1 MSREPY
7 AHKGSQDCH
16 IARSTWRLFFCFQNV
31 LPHELLLHDLR
42 GSVSLALLPSPPW
55 ILSASSWGPG
65 FGPGPVLSRS
75 PGDAG
80 PLALRPLGRRG
91 HPRLS
96 LSAIH
101 TEKTLPPPR
110 ALCAVLLSLGPT
122 LGEAAFPSSSPALP
136 PARIPVPLPQYSRS
150 CLCCS
155 SCCWPSPDPEPSFT
169 LMQ

>member
-1 MSREPY
+1 MLTKGAMTATSPDPLGAFSSVSRTFCLT
-7 AHKGSQDCH
+7 SCC
-16 IARSTWRLFFCFQNV
+16 STTCG
-31 LPHELLLHDLR
+31 

-80 PLALRPLGRRG
+80 PVALRPLGRRG

-101 TEKTLPPPR
+101 TETLPPPR